1 MPNEII
7 AAGLASQRRVP
18 RLPTEIARPFP
29 ARLACPVRKIPTS
42 GQSLPHSLFPS
53 QSLSRFLAGL
63 FDFLDF
69 SYFRGQSRPLAIFPL
84 RARKT
89 LARETVW
96 LAARERS
103 HSLKRSIT
111 VSSLRLDGVPQTST
125 LAAKAALDTRG
136 GVHLAQRLGVVRTLS
151 NC

>member
-42 GQSLPHSLFPS
+42 GQSLPRSLFPS

-63 FDFLDF
+63 FDFLEF

-84 RARKT
+84 RAR
-89 LARETVW
+89 ETVW

-103 HSLKRSIT
+103 HSLKRRIT

-125 LAAKAALDTRG
+125 LAAAAALDTRG